1 MSQTNWLPGVIVL
14 AIALGGG
21 LLALFTLW
29 RRREAPGARA
39 ERIAELDDQAHRLMD
54 QLRELN
60 ADRHQLTD
68 EQFAQEKYRL
78 ETAAAAALRQKDEIA
93 AKGHPKLSPQPGAP
107 AKPAPS
113 APPGLLSQHPQLK
126 GALWGGGIVLF
137 FVALGLFLTQEQKP
151 RTEGREATGKAPGT
165 GEPERQEGP
174 ELKAALDGLQQHPKD
189 PDAAIAAAHELIN
202 VQDWSQASQLTER
215 AAGQV
220 PFNLENRIHRAF
232 LKAPQGNAK
241 QSLSEL
247 EHLFETYPDSYE
259 ALLYH
264 GAVELQTGNPRAAL
278 ASFER
283 YAVEAPPNQQP
294 PMLQQGIAMLR
305 KQLGL

>member
-1 MSQTNWLPGVIVL
+1 MSETNWLPGIIVL

-21 LLALFTLW
+21 LLALFKLW
-29 RRREAPGARA
+29 RKRETPATRA

-68 EQFAQEKYRL
+68 EQFAQEKRRL

-93 AKGHPKLSPQPGAP
+93 AKGQVKTASGPA
-107 AKPAPS
+107 AKPAS
-113 APPGLLSQHPQLK
+113 PGVLAQHPQLK

-151 RTEGREATGKAPGT
+151 RTEGREATGKAPG
-165 GEPERQEGP
+165 GAEPERRESP
-174 ELKAALDGLQQHPKD
+174 EIKAALDRLQQHPED

-215 AAGQV
+215 AAGVV

-232 LKAPQGNAK
+232 LKAPQGNAQ

-264 GAVELQTGNPRAAL
+264 GAVELQVGNPRAAL
-278 ASFER
+278 GSFER
-283 YAVEAPPNQQP
+283 YAVEAPANQQT

-305 KQLGL
+305 KQLGM